1 MLLLW
6 ILGSPLDKFP
16 TFGFLGDFGK
26 IWAEGGGSV
35 ASACQAWRTVA
46 TEPWKALR
54 AAFFWPD

>member
-6 ILGSPLDKFP
+6 ILGSPLDKFS